1 MKKTFVLVAAAT
13 VVLVSASTLSVYQ
26 DRSIY
31 SYLPTSDFIG
41 LSKNIAAKCEGES
54 VPLKIMS
61 ECPPSERLC
70 SELYTKIE
78 AVEAQLHEN
87 SLETK
92 LLDKLVILPKPDS
105 FDAPKAI
112 AAAKAVAKEQTR
124 LFKEKEKLTQQ
135 IKQLK
140 AELSRQTR
148 ASIPVGLKYPCKSM
162 LSVEMPYGYI
172 SFETEYTATLLSD
185 SQIEVKQNLAIR
197 NRSGID
203 IEAQEASF
211 FHRPSMQYLRP
222 VHFRPWVVR
231 ERQPFPKK
239 RMLQKTMLANDMEAA
254 APVPVAAESMKA
266 HYERSREYTL
276 KELKLPSDGLKKKVP
291 VMQWQVPAV
300 CQTEL
305 YAYRNQHAYKVCSFS
320 PKFQIEQHRWRV
332 YQNGSIIN
340 EKASGEYDGK
350 RYRLYISNDED
361 IEVQRKPVVDK
372 EKESGIFGG
381 TIRKKDGFE
390 LTITNKS
397 KEPKKVFVT
406 ERIPTSATDK
416 IEVRLLSVT
425 GNSYRLLKDGKI
437 EMEISLPPKSHKRIE
452 VLFEI
457 SYDKDLKVTY

>member
-1 MKKTFVLVAAAT
+1 MKKIFVLVAAAA
-13 VVLVSASTLSVYQ
+13 VVSVSASTLSVYQ

-31 SYLPTSDFIG
+31 SYLPATEFIG
-41 LSKNIAAKCEGES
+41 LTKNITAKCEGAS
-54 VPLKIMS
+54 VPLQVLQT
-61 ECPPSERLC
+61 CPSSQRLC
-70 SELYTKIE
+70 SELYGKIE
-78 AVEAQLHEN
+78 TAEAQLHEN

-203 IEAQEASF
+203 IEAQQASF

-231 ERQPFPKK
+231 EGQPMPQ
-239 RMLQKTMLANDMEAA
+239 RGMLRKTMVANDMAA
-254 APVPVAAESMKA
+254 ATPAPAAPMQA
-266 HYERSREYTL
+266 HYEQSREYTV
-276 KELKLPSDGLKKKVP
+276 KNLKLPSDGLKKKVP
-291 VMQWQVPAV
+291 VMQWSAAAK

-305 YAYRNQHAYKVCSFS
+305 YAYQNPHAYKVCSFT
-320 PKFQIEQHRWRV
+320 PKFQIEQHNWKV
-332 YQNGSIIN
+332 YQNGEIIN
-340 EKASGEYDGK
+340 EKALGEYADG
-350 RYRLYISNDED
+350 RYKLYISNDQD
-361 IEVQRKPVVDK
+361 IDVQRKPVVDK

-390 LTITNKS
+390 LTVTNKS
-397 KEPKKVFVT
+397 NQPKTVHVT

-416 IEVRLLSVT
+416 IKVRLLSVS
-425 GNSYRLLKDGKI
+425 GNSYQLLKDGKI
-437 EMEISLPPKSHKRIE
+437 EMKVSLPPKSHKRIE

-457 SYDKDLKVTY
+457 SYDKDLKVMY

>member
-1 MKKTFVLVAAAT
+1 MKRTFVLVAAA
-13 VVLVSASTLSVYQ
+13 VVSVSASTLSVYQ

-31 SYLPTSDFIG
+31 SYLPTSNFIG
-41 LSKNIAAKCEGES
+41 FGKNITAKCEGES

-61 ECPPSERLC
+61 ECPSSERLC

-78 AVEAQLHEN
+78 AVETKLHEN
-87 SLETK
+87 RLDSEI
-92 LLDKLVILPKPDS
+92 LDKLVTLPQPNS
-105 FDAPKAI
+105 FDAKRAI
-112 AAAKAVAKEQTR
+112 VSAQAVAKEQTR
-124 LFKEKEKLTQQ
+124 LFVEKEKLTQL
-135 IKQLK
+135 IKSLK
-140 AELSRQTR
+140 ADLSKQTR
-148 ASIPVGLKYPCKSM
+148 ASVPVGLKNPCKGT
-162 LSVEMPYGYI
+162 LRLEIPYGYI
-172 SFETEYTATLLSD
+172 TFKTEYTASLISN
-185 SQIEVKQNLAIR
+185 SQIEVKQYLSIR

-203 IEAQEASF
+203 IEAQQASF
-211 FHRPSMQYLRP
+211 FHRPSIQYLRP
-222 VHFRPWVVR
+222 VHFRPWIVR

-239 RMLQKTMLANDMEAA
+239 RMLQKTMLANDMETAVA
-254 APVPVAAESMKA
+254 TPVPAEPLKA
-266 HYERSREYTL
+266 QYERSREYTV
-276 KELKLPSDGLKKKVP
+276 KNLKLPSDGLKKKLP
-291 VMQWQVPAV
+291 VMQWQVPAE

-305 YAYRNQHAYKVCSFS
+305 YAYRNRHAYKVCSFR

-340 EKASGEYDGK
+340 EKASGEYAGE
-350 RYRLYISNDED
+350 RYKLYISNDED

-397 KEPKKVFVT
+397 EKPKKVLVT

-457 SYDKDLKVTY
+457 AYDKNLKITY